1 MIGDQRIYLIIYFH
15 DKINECIKSPI
26 VMSDQRIIK
35 SPIAMI
41 RSTNVLETMNPM
53 MNEKQMMIE
62 LPMLLT
68 CGGKSSAV
76 TTYIRNI
83 ELFS

>member
-15 DKINECIKSPI
+15 DKINEC
-26 VMSDQRIIK
+26 IK